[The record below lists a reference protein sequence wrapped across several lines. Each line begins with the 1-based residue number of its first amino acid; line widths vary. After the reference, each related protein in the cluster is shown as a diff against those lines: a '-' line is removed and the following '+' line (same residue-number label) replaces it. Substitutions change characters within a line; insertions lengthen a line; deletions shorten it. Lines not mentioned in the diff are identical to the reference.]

1 LETFV
6 LTVQLAILPMMET
19 KQKNNSHLYW

>member
-1 LETFV
+1 
-6 LTVQLAILPMMET
+6 MMET